1 MTYAILLAAGR
12 SNRMK
17 TKEKKQ
23 FITINNKPILF
34 YSIDK
39 FLKLK
44 EIEKILI
51 VINKNDKNNKV
62 IKLLLKKYSKY
73 FISNKFFLIFGGKE
87 RFDSVSN
94 ALNFINQYNNIS
106 STDKVIIHDSAR
118 PNFSIQDVNNLLV
131 TLNKYKSVSL
141 SYKLSDSIKKIKK
154 SDNELF
160 EVSESVD
167 RDKYH
172 LVSTPQGFQLKLLIE
187 CYDKFYKSTL
197 NYKITD
203 DLQIIEYFSKQK
215 SYLIDSK
222 KSNIKITTKDDL
234 NMIKYIL

>member
-51 VINKNDKNNKV
+51 VINKNDKSNKV

-141 SYKLSDSIKKIKK
+141 SYKLSDSIKRIKK

-222 KSNIKITTKDDL
+222 QSNIKITTKDDL

>member
-73 FISNKFFLIFGGKE
+73 FISSKFFLIFGGKE

-94 ALNFINQYNNIS
+94 ALNFINKYNNIS

-118 PNFSIQDVNNLLV
+118 PNFSIQDVNNLLL

-141 SYKLSDSIKKIKK
+141 SYKLSDSIKKIKETDK
-154 SDNELF
+154 ELF
-160 EVSESVD
+160 EISESVD

-203 DLQIIEYFSKQK
+203 DLQIIEYFSKHK